1 MNSKIIPSNNSKLI
15 EYPNNTKNI
24 IGIIFVGN
32 KVNKIKN
39 KNKILLNFTKI
50 YLSKNKQIYSIEKDN
65 INIYSYI
72 KTNFKINKKNI
83 ISVNKITRKNNK
95 NYQLYIVNVN
105 FNTEI
110 DSLIEHTY
118 TDFYTY
124 QENQDLY
131 ENIIQQKNGIKNK
144 HIEECLTINNT
155 NNEYTIYLK
164 KIYLML
170 IDTIKI

>member
-1 MNSKIIPSNNSKLI
+1 MNSKIIPSDVSRLI
-15 EYPNNTKNI
+15 KYPNNTKNI

-39 KNKILLNFTKI
+39 KNKILLNFTKL
-50 YLSKNKQIYSIEKDN
+50 YLSTNKQIYSIEKEN

-72 KTNFKINKKNI
+72 KKHFKINKKNI
-83 ISVNKITRKNNK
+83 IGVNRITRKNKK
-95 NYQLYIVNVN
+95 NYQLFIVNVN

-110 DSLIEHTY
+110 NSLIEHTY
-118 TDFYTY
+118 TDFYSY
-124 QENQDLY
+124 QENDDLY

-144 HIEECLTINNT
+144 HIEECITISNT
-155 NNEYTIYLK
+155 NNEYNIYLK

>member
-1 MNSKIIPSNNSKLI
+1 MNSKIMPTNDARLI

-39 KNKILLNFTKI
+39 KNKILLNFTKL
-50 YLSKNKQIYSIEKDN
+50 YLSTNKQIYSIEKET

-72 KTNFKINKKNI
+72 KKHFKINKKNI
-83 ISVNKITRKNNK
+83 ISVNRITRKNKK

-110 DSLIEHTY
+110 NSLIEHTY
-118 TDFYTY
+118 TDFYSY

-131 ENIIQQKNGIKNK
+131 ENIIQQKNEIKNK
-144 HIEECLTINNT
+144 HIEECITISNT
-155 NNEYTIYLK
+155 NNKYNIYLK